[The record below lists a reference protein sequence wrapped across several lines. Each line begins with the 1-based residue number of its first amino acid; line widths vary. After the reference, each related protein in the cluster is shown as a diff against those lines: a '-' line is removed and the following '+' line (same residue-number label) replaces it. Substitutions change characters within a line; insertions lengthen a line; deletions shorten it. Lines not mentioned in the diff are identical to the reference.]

1 VFERCLSFHEVP
13 EDQRIDLL
21 RTYQETVS
29 SLHEDDVLAE

>member
-1 VFERCLSFHEVP
+1 VP